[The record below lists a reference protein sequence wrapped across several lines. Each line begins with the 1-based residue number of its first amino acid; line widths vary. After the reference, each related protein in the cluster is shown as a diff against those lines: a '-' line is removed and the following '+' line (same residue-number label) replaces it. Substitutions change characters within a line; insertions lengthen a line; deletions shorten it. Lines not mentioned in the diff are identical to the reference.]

1 MYRKIVERENVTS
14 TIGPLCFRGQSSLY
28 PCSFLACRTMDCGL
42 CTWVEYGKLPSSLEK
57 EDINDRLGSIRY
69 TIRGIYN
76 TQNE

>member
-14 TIGPLCFRGQSSLY
+14 TIGPLDLY